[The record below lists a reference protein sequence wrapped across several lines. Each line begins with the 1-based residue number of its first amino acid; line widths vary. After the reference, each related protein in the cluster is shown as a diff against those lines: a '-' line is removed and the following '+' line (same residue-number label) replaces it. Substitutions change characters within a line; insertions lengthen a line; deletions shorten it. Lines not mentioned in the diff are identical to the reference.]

1 MIGVVQFDEVK
12 YATFF
17 QLKQTEFVLP
27 PVVLKE
33 HVVFEIEE
41 KNNTGRKKNSRFPE
55 TVIRKVGLHSKR
67 AKIHCD

>member
-41 KNNTGRKKNSRFPE
+41 KNNTGRKKIQDF
-55 TVIRKVGLHSKR
+55 RKL
-67 AKIHCD
+67 